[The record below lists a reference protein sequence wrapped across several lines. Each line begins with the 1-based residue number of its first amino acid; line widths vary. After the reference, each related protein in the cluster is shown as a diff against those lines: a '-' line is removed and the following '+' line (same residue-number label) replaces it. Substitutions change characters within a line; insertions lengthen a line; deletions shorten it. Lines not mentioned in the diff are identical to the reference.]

1 MFTITSNYETLKVT
15 QTLDE
20 ALFVAKQQS
29 ESVEI
34 YDYKSNRLLYEWSP
48 TTGLRSFL
56 VN

>member
-1 MFTITSNYETLKVT
+1 MYTITSNYETLKVT

-20 ALFVAKQQS
+20 ALFVAKHQS

-48 TTGLRSFL
+48 ITGLRSFL
-56 VN
+56 VD